1 MKGMSSGP
9 EADRRHRAMQG
20 IVAETQCDT
29 ASDEEFV
36 VEIIR
41 ALARAAARRDHRKT
55 AGKANTT
62 ISTEA
67 ARR

>member
-1 MKGMSSGP
+1 MNSGP
-9 EADRRHRAMQG
+9 EADRRHRAMLR
-20 IVAETQCDT
+20 IVAETQSDT
-29 ASDEEFV
+29 ASDEECV

-41 ALARAAARRDHRKT
+41 ALARAAARRDHCKA